1 MPTTISPTFRRASA
15 AGLFSAPFAMIA
27 PPGSAIHSGEAGPIF
42 GFVVRAMNIEFL
54 KPARMDDLITVETAV
69 IRVGGASAEL
79 AQRILREPDPLL
91 TADVRVAAVAN
102 GRAFRLPA
110 EIRDKMRAGALRHQR
125 ASLR

>member
-1 MPTTISPTFRRASA
+1 LRFLERGRTELLRSLDIHQA
-15 AGLFSAPFAMIA
+15 
-27 PPGSAIHSGEAGPIF
+27 AIHSGEAGPIF
-42 GFVVRAMNIEFL
+42 GFVVRAMKIEFL

-91 TADVRVAAVAN
+91 TADVPVAAVAN